1 LSVLYIPPCRSL
13 KTLGVLVAAVHV
25 AVVHDLVG
33 FSVMHLVLLVLV
45 HHASQPAE
53 LMNSSDV
60 DVHSCS
66 LLLLYEVD
74 SDCAL
79 RVPWMC
85 KLYTGM
91 RIPGK
96 RHVTGGASI
105 LHVESM
111 KLTFSN
117 H

>member
-79 RVPWMC
+79 R
-85 KLYTGM
+85 
-91 RIPGK
+91 IPGK